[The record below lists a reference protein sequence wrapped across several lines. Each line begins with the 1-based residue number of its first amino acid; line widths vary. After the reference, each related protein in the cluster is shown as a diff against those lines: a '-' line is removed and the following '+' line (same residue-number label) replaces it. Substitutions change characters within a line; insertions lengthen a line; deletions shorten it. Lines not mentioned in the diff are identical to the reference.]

1 MPNQKHP
8 PTPEKLL
15 KKEGRDIR
23 QMFASIAPTYDLL
36 NSLLSL
42 GFDARWRRRVVDLAG
57 PSPDARVL
65 DLCAGTAE
73 LALAF
78 AQRLDP
84 KGYVVASD
92 FCWEM
97 LELARPKLKKRT
109 VDTDP
114 IKSPSPGGRGK
125 GEGDTYG
132 GATACPVVLLQ
143 ADALCLP
150 FPDKAFD
157 VVSVAFG
164 IRNVSNLTQGLKEMV
179 RVVKPG
185 GKVIILEFSL
195 PAGPI
200 FSRLYNFYFN
210 KLLPWVGN
218 SISAGSGPATAPGRL
233 RAYSYLPA
241 SVVKFARP
249 EELKREME
257 SCGLTEVEYHPL
269 TLGIVTVYA
278 GKRP

>member
-1 MPNQKHP
+1 MKLEKHP

-42 GFDARWRRRVVDLAG
+42 GFDARWRKRVVELVES
-57 PSPDARVL
+57 SPNARVL
-65 DLCAGTAE
+65 DLCTGTAE
-73 LALAF
+73 LALTF
-78 AQRLDP
+78 AHRLDP
-84 KGYVVASD
+84 KGCVVASD

-97 LELARPKLKKRT
+97 LSLAQPKLKK
-109 VDTDP
+109 
-114 IKSPSPGGRGK
+114 
-125 GEGDTYG
+125 YG
-132 GATACPVVLLQ
+132 GGCPVALVQ

-150 FPDKAFD
+150 FPDESFD
-157 VVSVAFG
+157 VASVAFG

-185 GKVIILEFSL
+185 GKVVILEFSL

-200 FSRLYNFYFN
+200 FGRLYNFYFN
-210 KLLPWVGN
+210 TLLPWVGN
-218 SISAGSGPATAPGRL
+218 SISAGSGPATASGRL

>member
-1 MPNQKHP
+1 MIVHNQKHP
-8 PTPEKLL
+8 PPPEKLL
-15 KKEGRDIR
+15 RKEGRDIR

-42 GFDARWRRRVVDLAG
+42 GFDARWRNRVVELAEPG
-57 PSPDARVL
+57 PNARVL
-65 DLCAGTAE
+65 DLCTGTAE
-73 LALAF
+73 LALTF
-78 AQRLDP
+78 AHRLDP
-84 KGYVVASD
+84 KGCVVASD

-97 LELARPKLKKRT
+97 LALAQPKLKKH
-109 VDTDP
+109 
-114 IKSPSPGGRGK
+114 GGG
-125 GEGDTYG
+125 
-132 GATACPVVLLQ
+132 CPLVLLQ

-150 FPDKAFD
+150 FPDKSFD

-179 RVVKPG
+179 RVVRPG
-185 GKVIILEFSL
+185 GKVAILEFSL
-195 PAGPI
+195 PAGII

-210 KLLPWVGN
+210 TLLPWVGN
-218 SISAGSGPATAPGRL
+218 SIASASGGL

-241 SVVKFARP
+241 SVLKFARP

-257 SCGLTEVEYHPL
+257 SCGLTEVESHPL
-269 TLGIVTVYA
+269 TLGIVTVYV